1 MAESLISLTNSLERA
16 TQLTKY
22 LPSAAN
28 QQEISAIYAS
38 LRDTQQSIQNFLQQ
52 QERQLALSENS
63 NISAYSRGGEEQ
75 AMVEDEEGDQ
85 QMPAT
90 VEDEEVER
98 LQETMKENRGSNP
111 RTGNASSISFSSF
124 TLEEAFFFRITT
136 SVELLQTVDA
146 IVMGSL
152 VRMIQISVMLLSIEF
167 IVPTKEIE
175 IIPRWNKLL

>member
-98 LQETMKENRGSNP
+98 LQETMKEVC
-111 RTGNASSISFSSF
+111 A
-124 TLEEAFFFRITT
+124 
-136 SVELLQTVDA
+136 LQNKRRKRARSPDA
-146 IVMGSL
+146 PVALYCFDRSWAREQGFKPQDRQRKFDLIF
-152 VRMIQISVMLLSIEF
+152 QF
-167 IVPTKEIE
+167 HA
-175 IIPRWNKLL
+175 